1 MLFLLILIGVF
12 LILFNLFIW
21 LYDEQKIKLTVNKSL
36 KLFKYLSLI
45 VLGLYFLI
53 AIYVYLFYQIH
64 LNKNW
69 GTLIP
74 NRNIHFE
81 TKIASHI
88 KYTHSAG
95 GFIHW
100 TIL

>member
-1 MLFLLILIGVF
+1 MLYLLISIGVI

-53 AIYVYLFYQIH
+53 AIYVYLF
-64 LNKNW
+64 
-69 GTLIP
+69 IP
-74 NRNIHFE
+74 NTF
-81 TKIASHI
+81 K
-88 KYTHSAG
+88 
-95 GFIHW
+95 
-100 TIL
+100 